1 MNKSYSGF
9 TLIEVMIVV
18 VIVGILASIAY
29 PSYIDYVTRSNRS
42 EAHAALMKIA
52 NLEEQFYLDNKS
64 YTGTMT
70 ELGLSADPYLTEHG
84 YYSVDAAVTGSTMT
98 ITATAQGSQAN
109 RESTCKTITLNEIGT
124 KGPAAECWK

>member
-1 MNKSYSGF
+1 MSKEQGF

-29 PSYIDYVTRSNRS
+29 PSYLDYVTRSNRT
-42 EAHAALMKIA
+42 EAHAALMKIS

-70 ELGLSADPYLTEHG
+70 ELGFATDPYVTENG
-84 YYSVDAAVTGSTMT
+84 YYSVDAVVTSSKMT
-98 ITATAQGSQAN
+98 ISATALGSQAA
-109 RESTCKTITLNEIGT
+109 RESTCKTITLTDTGA